1 MLNSSQRSKDT
12 HDTNRCFF
20 DGFLWRDS
28 TAVLVDAQLKSKQV
42 HEDKHLIRIMNLG
55 ECYVQRKETTAMAI
69 ISRSVLTVSRT
80 TTVKDAVELMA
91 SAKVGSVVVVDGDR
105 LAGIFS
111 ERDVMLRVVLEG
123 RDPKQT
129 TVEEVMT
136 ARVHS
141 ISMRTTGD
149 EALRIMVQEHIRHL
163 PVVDEQ
169 GRPQAIVSMRSLL
182 EEKVNELHQQLDSLQ
197 SYMSADGI
205 GG

>member
-1 MLNSSQRSKDT
+1 MRNQKANAFT
-12 HDTNRCFF
+12 
-20 DGFLWRDS
+20 
-28 TAVLVDAQLKSKQV
+28 
-42 HEDKHLIRIMNLG
+42 EDKHLIRIMNLG

-136 ARVHS
+136 AQVHS

-149 EALRIMVQEHIRHL
+149 EALKIMIQEHIRHL

-182 EEKVNELHQQLDSLQ
+182 EEKVKELHQQLDSLE